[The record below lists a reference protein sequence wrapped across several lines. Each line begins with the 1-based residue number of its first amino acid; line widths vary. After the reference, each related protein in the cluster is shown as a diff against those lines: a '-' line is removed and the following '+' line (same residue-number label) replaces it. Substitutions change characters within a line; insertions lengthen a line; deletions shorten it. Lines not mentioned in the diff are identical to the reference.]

1 MATTILSYFSGIDT
15 AFGYT
20 TLIDPKKKL
29 KQFVKE
35 TLQYKLED
43 PRLGMNQAELCSL
56 DMLING
62 QHFSHTGVYGLF
74 DYSFEEKGEESFPIH
89 IKGQKDSTKPC
100 YQMTED
106 MDLVF
111 TFHPVNNE
119 KVSNCNYA
127 ATSFIWKYE
136 LQHITDDSSTEVTV
150 HGYFK
155 LESKTKTKEGTEHE
169 KKTQLDL
176 SSKYDKKNLKWI
188 RFTSFEPGSPQQRAW
203 FIPIRGMA
211 FGKPRN
217 LFPRYRDS
225 SG

>member
-1 MATTILSYFSGIDT
+1 MASMLSYFSGIDT

-29 KQFVKE
+29 KQFVDE
-35 TLQYKLED
+35 THGYKLDD
-43 PRLGMNQAELCSL
+43 PKLGMNQAELCSL

-74 DYSFEEKGEESFPIH
+74 DYSQEIEKGKESFPIY
-89 IKGQKDSTKPC
+89 IKGQKDPTKPC
-100 YQMTED
+100 YQMTEY

-111 TFHPVNNE
+111 TFHPVNDE
-119 KVSNCNYA
+119 KISNCKYP
-127 ATSFIWKYE
+127 ATSFTWKYE
-136 LQHITDDSSTEVTV
+136 LQLTTDDSSTEVTV

-155 LESKTKTKEGTEHE
+155 LESKTKT
-169 KKTQLDL
+169 QLDL
-176 SSKYDKKNLKWI
+176 SSKYNKKNLKWI

-203 FIPIRGMA
+203 FIPIKGMA

-217 LFPRYRDS
+217 LFPRYKDS
-225 SG
+225 PG